1 MRTPKQLYP
10 QISKMYTYELETC
23 LICGCPLK
31 QEEYTNGRKIVQTM
45 ESVMKIAYRPKR
57 CLNPDCNGQGAN
69 LRSAGWQ
76 QIAPLNGT
84 YGYDVIA
91 NIGWQRQTWHQNF
104 NEIHSGLAK
113 HLQISESQVRYL
125 YTYQYLPLLACHERD
140 SWEDLVHVS
149 KKMGLVLTLD
159 GLAPEGGEPQLWL
172 IRELRTGK
180 TLRSGWMSEQSQAA
194 FENFLKPI
202 NEAQLRVVAVMSDKQ
217 RGLLPAIESTFPQ
230 AVHGY
235 CHSHYLKNIAAPV
248 ATKDEAMKVSLRKQV
263 RKEVGELIRP
273 EHVERPGV
281 LTVTGLLPTPVNDI
295 LPTKDVSEV
304 IKDEPLTAEKVENI
318 ENAENIEETE
328 DGKERKEVKESV
340 KTEEEKQCVPE
351 RQEQEE
357 IETACKRRVR
367 YLLTFKGRP
376 PFRLAGVEM
385 HERLREVSDCLGEM
399 IVHAPTPCLTQLQQG
414 LEQSLVAH
422 QEDYLHVRQGFDW
435 LRQISDLLDPEDKPV
450 RTGEQVKEKLQS
462 HLRLMEQQSQ
472 GNDILTEFVEQI
484 TKTTENYQ
492 LGLFHTYD
500 TLDLPRTNND
510 RESEFRGLNQQLLRT
525 TGQKGG
531 TRRLIQRSGAW
542 ELIPRPD
549 SLTKTVAAI
558 STVDHDE
565 YKKERIRVCSHRD
578 RFRLH
583 TRSVKQ
589 SRRQLQDL
597 KERWFRLPP
606 GNPPG

>member
-10 QISKMYTYELETC
+10 QSSKTYTYELETC
-23 LICGCPLK
+23 SICGCPLT

-57 CLNPDCNGQGAN
+57 CLNPDCSGQGAN

-76 QIAPLNGT
+76 QIAPLYGT

-91 NIGWQRQTWHQNF
+91 NIGWQRQTRHQNF
-104 NEIHSGLAK
+104 NEVHGMLPK
-113 HLQISESQVRYL
+113 HVQISESQVRYL

-140 SWEDLVHVS
+140 SWEDIVHVS
-149 KKMGLVLTLD
+149 KKMGLILTLD

-180 TLRSGWMSEQSQAA
+180 TLRSGWMSEQSQVA

-202 NEAQLRVVAVMSDKQ
+202 VEAELRVVAVMSDKQ
-217 RGLLPAIESTFPQ
+217 RGLLPAIKSIFPQ
-230 AVHGY
+230 AAHGY
-235 CHSHYLKNIAAPV
+235 CHSHYLKNIAVPV
-248 ATKDEAMKVSLRKQV
+248 ATIDEAMKVSLRKQV
-263 RKEVGELIRP
+263 RAEVGELIRP
-273 EHVERPGV
+273 EQVEQPGV
-281 LTVTGLLPTPVNDI
+281 LTVTGLLPTPVNDV
-295 LPTKDVSEV
+295 LLTKDVSEV
-304 IKDEPLTAEKVENI
+304 VKDESLTATQVENV
-318 ENAENIEETE
+318 ENIEETE
-328 DGKERKEVKESV
+328 DVKDRKEAQEGV
-340 KTEEEKQCVPE
+340 KTEEEKQRALA

-367 YLLTFKGRP
+367 YLLTLKGRP

-399 IVHAPTPCLTQLQQG
+399 TVHMPTPCLTQLQQG
-414 LEQSLVAH
+414 IEQSLAAH

-435 LRQISDLLDPEDKPV
+435 LRQISDLLAPEDKAV
-450 RTGEQVKEKLQS
+450 RTGEQVKGELQS
-462 HLRLMEQQSQ
+462 HLRLMKQQSQ
-472 GNDILTEFVEQI
+472 GNDILTEFVKQI
-484 TKTTENYQ
+484 AKTTQNYQ
-492 LGLFHTYD
+492 SGLFHTYD
-500 TLDLPRTNND
+500 TPDLPRTNNE

-549 SLTKTVAAI
+549 SLTATVTAIAA
-558 STVDHDE
+558 VDYDE
-565 YKKERIRVCSHRD
+565 YKKERIRVRSHRD

-589 SRRQLQDL
+589 SRKQLQDL
-597 KERWFRLPP
+597 KDRWLRLPS
-606 GNPPG
+606 GKPPG

>member
-23 LICGCPLK
+23 SICGGPLK

-57 CLNPDCNGQGAN
+57 CLNPDCDGQGTN

-76 QIAPLNGT
+76 QIAPLHGT

-104 NEIHSGLAK
+104 NEIFSRLVK
-113 HLQISESQVRYL
+113 HLQIGESQVRYL
-125 YTYQYLPLLACHERD
+125 YTYQYLPLLACHERN
-140 SWEDLVHVS
+140 SWEDLAHVS
-149 KKMGLVLTLD
+149 EKMGLVLTLD
-159 GLAPEGGEPQLWL
+159 GLAPEGGEAQLWL

-180 TLRSGWMSEQSQAA
+180 TLRSGWMSEQSQEA

-202 NEAQLRVVAVMSDKQ
+202 KEARLRVVAVMSDKQ
-217 RGLLPAIESTFPQ
+217 RGLLPAIKSTFPH
-230 AVHGY
+230 AAHGY
-235 CHSHYLKNIAAPV
+235 CHSHYLKNIATPIA
-248 ATKDEAMKVSLRKQV
+248 ARDEAMKVSLRKQV
-263 RKEVGELIRP
+263 RAEVGELIRP
-273 EHVERPGV
+273 EQVERPGV
-281 LTVTGLLPTPVNDI
+281 LTVTGLLPTSVNDV
-295 LPTKDVSEV
+295 LLTEDASEV
-304 IKDEPLTAEKVENI
+304 IKDEPLMA
-318 ENAENIEETE
+318 NIEETE
-328 DGKERKEVKESV
+328 DAKNRKEVKESV
-340 KTEEEKQCVPE
+340 TTEEKKQRDLA

-367 YLLTFKGRP
+367 YLLTLKGRP

-399 IVHAPTPCLTQLQQG
+399 IVHMSTPCLTQLQQG
-414 LEQSLVAH
+414 IKQSLAAH

-450 RTGEQVKEKLQS
+450 RTGEQVKEELQS
-462 HLRLMEQQSQ
+462 HLLLMEQQSQ
-472 GNDILTEFVEQI
+472 GKDILTEFVKQI

-492 LGLFHTYD
+492 SGLFHTYD
-500 TLDLPRTNND
+500 TPDLPRTNND
-510 RESEFRGLNQQLLRT
+510 RESEFRGLNQQLLRI

-549 SLTKTVAAI
+549 SLIKTVRAI
-558 STVDHDE
+558 ATVDYDE

-597 KERWFRLPP
+597 KKRWLRLPP
-606 GNPPG
+606 GKPPG